1 MVALIA
7 ASSFLHGGCGP
18 SRRDLEEQAASQSEL
33 AGKEFNDRHYSR
45 ALDATRTALGL
56 NSDLRND
63 SAFADNSLLL
73 ASCQRQLGDYDSALV
88 SFESTIEYFHS
99 LNDQHLE
106 RRARIALSDF
116 YHAMHKDADAV
127 TIASAAATSAKVFSD
142 VGDMYR
148 ALKIVARSNHRL
160 GRYDDEM
167 ETLADLARID
177 SQSYQG
183 RERPLLL
190 RWMMQAF
197 DGKGDQA
204 GADGMFNR
212 WKELAASARDSAGL
226 GEAYYYRG
234 LSMRSRGLA
243 DSASKAFSRA
253 LGQAGRRHDVF
264 LQANILGA
272 LGNLAYRAQQYE
284 DARRHYADALEAAS
298 KTPSFVLKSMLGLA
312 LIACDSK
319 QGGGGQGGSSADLA
333 KRCIAA
339 AGESR
344 QNSFAPGEALANF
357 MAGRLLERGGDPGA
371 ALSYYRA
378 AADRSEQC
386 PEVSEP
392 GPLDFIGVY
401 LRGEDAGWYDPLIR
415 LYCASGQADSAF
427 AAVERKNLNELS
439 DFYSRISFRTSDRN
453 LNKAIAAVQWNM
465 NALRLLGEDVLDELG
480 GDYRREPE
488 RFAALK
494 AAYPDRVSK
503 MARSVSELVSADHN
517 FHWLLHPDRLRLSAI
532 RDTLDRG
539 SALVEYAA
547 GGDTLFALVV
557 TDRGGVVRKAAVSR
571 KSLLPIIREY
581 NKLVGDIR
589 LNPNGTWINDGS
601 TQGRLNGLSTVLGK
615 ILLSPV
621 MQDISGADKLYAA
634 LPEEFG
640 WLPFHTLR
648 WEDRPLASRM
658 NVSYVPTAAALLFS
672 SPRERPVRRVL
683 GVGYRGGTTWDVE
696 YEIKDIRG
704 FYESSRMLF
713 DTIATLNHMMDS
725 AYDVVHIAA
734 EFQFERDVPD
744 NSHLLLAD
752 GITPFGVREVSI
764 GELLGVPR
772 PQTIVLSNISSRVG
786 GLSRYAPLAF
796 LANGTKTVFGSGWQ
810 VDRKS
815 KKYFGEGLYTA
826 LLGGVSA
833 SDAYK
838 HAIESLLRQGE
849 FSALQRWGAYYQY
862 GR

>member
-1 MVALIA
+1 MVVFIA
-7 ASSFLHGGCGP
+7 ASWFLFGGCGP
-18 SRRDLEEQAASQSEL
+18 GRRDLEEQAASQSAL

-45 ALDATRTALGL
+45 ALEATRTALRL
-56 NSDLRND
+56 NTDLRND

-73 ASCQRQLGDYDSALV
+73 ASCQRQLGDYDSALI

-106 RRARIALSDF
+106 RRARIALADF
-116 YHAMHKDADAV
+116 YNAMYKDADAV
-127 TIASAAATSAKVFSD
+127 SIASGAATSAKVFSD
-142 VGDMYR
+142 AGDMYR
-148 ALKIVARSNHRL
+148 ALKIVAQSDHRL
-160 GRYDDEM
+160 ARYDDEL
-167 ETLADLARID
+167 TALAELARID
-177 SQSYQG
+177 SQSFQG

-190 RWMMQAF
+190 RRMMEAG
-197 DGKGDQA
+197 DGKGDRA
-204 GADGMFNR
+204 AADAMFNR
-212 WKELAASARDSAGL
+212 WSALAASERDSAGL

-234 LSMRSRGLA
+234 LSMRSRGQDDGALRE
-243 DSASKAFSRA
+243 FSGA
-253 LGQAGRRHDVF
+253 LGHAGRRRDF
-264 LQANILGA
+264 ILQSTVLCA
-272 LGNLAYRAQQYE
+272 LGNLAYRAQQYD
-284 DARRHYADALEAAS
+284 DARRHYADALAAAQ
-298 KTPSFVLKSMLGLA
+298 KTGSYVLKAISGLA
-312 LIACDSK
+312 MIACDSK
-319 QGGGGQGGSSADLA
+319 SGGEQPGSSPETV
-333 KRCIAA
+333 KRCSAA
-339 AGESR
+339 AFENR
-344 QNSFAPGEALANF
+344 QNGFIPGEALANF
-357 MAGRLLERGGDPGA
+357 MAGRVLERAGDRGA
-371 ALSYYRA
+371 ALPYYRT
-378 AADRSEQC
+378 AADRYEQS
-386 PEVSEP
+386 PELSNP
-392 GPLDFIGVY
+392 GPLDFIGIY
-401 LRGEDAGWYDPLIR
+401 LRGEESGWYDPLIR

-427 AAVERKNLNELS
+427 AMIERKNLSELS
-439 DFYSRISFRTSDRN
+439 DFYSRIGFRTPDQK

-465 NALRLLGEDVLDELG
+465 NGLRLLGADVLDELG
-480 GDYRREPE
+480 GGFKREPE
-488 RFAALK
+488 RIAALT
-494 AAYPDRVSK
+494 AAYPDRLAKLS
-503 MARSVSELVSADHN
+503 RSVAELAGADHN
-517 FHWLLHPDRLRLSAI
+517 YHWLLRPGRLRLEAI
-532 RDTLDRG
+532 RDALERG
-539 SALVEYAA
+539 SALVEYAP
-547 GGDTLFALVV
+547 GEDTLFAIIV
-557 TDRGGVVRKAAVSR
+557 TGRGGGVRKSAVSR
-571 KSLLPIIREY
+571 KTLLPLIRDY

-589 LNPNGTWINDGS
+589 LNPNGTWISDGS
-601 TQGRLNGLSTVLGK
+601 AQARLNGLSSVLGRL
-615 ILLSPV
+615 LLSPV
-621 MQDISGADKLYAA
+621 MQDLPGVDKLYAA
-634 LPEEFG
+634 LPQEFG

-648 WEDRPLASRM
+648 WDDRPIAARM

-672 SPRERPVRRVL
+672 SPPERPVRRVL

-704 FYESSRMLF
+704 FYESSRLLF

-772 PQTIVLSNISSRVG
+772 PQAIVLSNISSRAG

-833 SDAYK
+833 SDAYR
-838 HAIESLLRQGE
+838 HAIESLLKQGE